1 MKYENVP
8 LGDTL
13 PPGPLLRAAARG
25 EGQGDP
31 GQCRGPHRSSG
42 GPRQQHA
49 GGRTFM
55 THQEYLN
62 IEIFLP
68 STSP

>member
-13 PPGPLLRAAARG
+13 PPGALLRAAARG

-31 GQCRGPHRSSG
+31 GQCRGLDRSSG

-55 THQEYLN
+55 THQVYLN
-62 IEIFLP
+62 TEIFLP
-68 STSP
+68 LTSP

>member
-8 LGDTL
+8 LGDTI
-13 PPGPLLRAAARG
+13 PPGALLRAAARG

-31 GQCRGPHRSSG
+31 GQCRGPDRSSG

-55 THQEYLN
+55 TH
-62 IEIFLP
+62 
-68 STSP
+68 